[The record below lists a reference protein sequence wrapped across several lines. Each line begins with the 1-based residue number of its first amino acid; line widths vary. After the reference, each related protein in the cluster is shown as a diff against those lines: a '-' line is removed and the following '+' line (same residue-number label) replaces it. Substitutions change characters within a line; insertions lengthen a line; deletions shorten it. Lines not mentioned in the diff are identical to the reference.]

1 MLMRIR
7 EQKGWIRGIF
17 VALIVVFA
25 SSFVIGGVGSGG
37 NFSLSDIIGNG
48 GGSSSSTDTGS
59 VTSLLKQV
67 TLHPKDGAAW
77 SQLSE
82 AYSAADEPDKAITAG
97 EKAAKLRPQ
106 NVDGQKSLA
115 SLYQAKA
122 SSLNSQAQTVYNEAY
137 TLQQESPDA
146 SPFNAVAST
155 SPIASAIE
163 SPFDKSQSNDLTVQ
177 VSSLEDQSQTLASQA
192 QTWNT
197 KALAEYKTIVNNH
210 VNDAQSWLS
219 YATTAEQIGNN
230 TAALLGYQT
239 FLKLVPSDPIAPQ
252 VKAKVKSLKAT
263 IKKAAAGGT
272 TTSGSSTTGTTTST
286 TGG

>member
-48 GGSSSSTDTGS
+48 SSSSTSTDTGS
-59 VTSLLKQV
+59 VTTLLKQV
-67 TLHPKDGAAW
+67 KLHPKDGAVW

-82 AYSAADEPDKAITAG
+82 AYSAANEPDKAITAG
-97 EKAAKLRPQ
+97 EKAARLRPL
-106 NVDGQKSLA
+106 NVDGQKALA

-122 SSLNSQAQTVYNEAY
+122 SSLNSQAQTLYNEAY
-137 TLQQESPDA
+137 TLQQQSPDS

-155 SPIASAIE
+155 SPISSAIE
-163 SPFDKSQSNDLTVQ
+163 SPFAKSQSNDLTVQ

-210 VNDAQSWLS
+210 VSDAQSWLS

-230 TAALLGYQT
+230 KAALLGYQT
-239 FLKLVPSDPIAPQ
+239 FLRLVPSDPIAPQ
-252 VKAKVKSLKAT
+252 VKAKVTSLKAT
-263 IKKAAAGGT
+263 IKKAAAGT
-272 TTSGSSTTGTTTST
+272 TTSGTSTTGTTTST